1 MKLYLAGP
9 IFTAAE
15 QDWLLRLKGRIG
27 GLAASSGEPVQVIWP
42 YELIDR
48 ETALSLGNQA
58 KFEIFKL
65 CKTDLDDTDILIAWL
80 DGTQV
85 DDGTA
90 WEVGYFY
97 ARRHG
102 DLQLILGLRT
112 DFRRAGE
119 SAESI
124 VNAMIECSCDRLFHS
139 ADGLLEY
146 LQGVIESG
154 DH

>member
-1 MKLYLAGP
+1 
-9 IFTAAE
+9 
-15 QDWLLRLKGRIG
+15 DWLLKLKGRIG
-27 GLAASSGEPVQVIWP
+27 GLADPSGKPVEVIWP

-48 ETALSLGNQA
+48 ETALLLGNRA

-97 ARRHG
+97 ARRHS

-139 ADGLLEY
+139 SEGLLEY
-146 LQGVIESG
+146 LQGVIDSG
-154 DH
+154 RR